1 MATSAELLEA
11 CLKQVED
18 AEAGVAH
25 PKCRTKRGTLKPPSS
40 LEAKVKLAEA
50 KARAKAKSA
59 LTALTQVMRGSAAL
73 APRVLSVSKP
83 KASLRVETATL
94 AAAPLTP
101 PRALRSMLPRA
112 KVMPKGVLKHDP
124 YSDPPRGE
132 YMDRN
137 PLAEAEIDELD
148 AFEDDKD
155 VMVDVGEW
163 IDGMRS
169 PDPVAEVPAQEEQ
182 ESDVEVVP
190 AQEESDVEEVPAQE
204 EAESDV
210 EVPAQEASRSSKWRK
225 PRKDWREPS
234 HSSSWRDPSHSSKWR
249 EPRGHAIGARQSSG
263 LAIGARAPPPI
274 PKWEEP
280 KDDKIKKKS
289 ERGTKTRAGRKVQ
302 EHRAALA
309 SSPDVALAVARMMR
323 AGRVQESDRKM
334 MLQAFGQPAITAM
347 LAAAGHE

>member
-1 MATSAELLEA
+1 MLRQAFLMRN
-11 CLKQVED
+11 
-18 AEAGVAH
+18 VA
-25 PKCRTKRGTLKPPSS
+25 PN
-40 LEAKVKLAEA
+40 EVKLAEA
-50 KARAKAKSA
+50 KARAKAKAA

-83 KASLRVETATL
+83 KASLRVATATL

-101 PRALRSMLPRA
+101 PRAVRQMLPRA

-163 IDGMRS
+163 IDGMRA

-210 EVPAQEASRSSKWRK
+210 EVPAQEEAESDVEVPPQEASRSSSWRQR
-225 PRKDWREPS
+225 RKDWHENSRA
-234 HSSSWRDPSHSSKWR
+234 HSSSWRDHSHSSKWR
-249 EPRGHAIGARQSSG
+249 EPLGARQSSG
-263 LAIGARAPPPI
+263 LAIGARQPHPI
-274 PKWEEP
+274 PRWEEP
-280 KDDKIKKKS
+280 KDDKVKKKA

-302 EHRAALA
+302 IHRAALA

-334 MLQAFGQPAITAM
+334 MKEAFGQPAITAM